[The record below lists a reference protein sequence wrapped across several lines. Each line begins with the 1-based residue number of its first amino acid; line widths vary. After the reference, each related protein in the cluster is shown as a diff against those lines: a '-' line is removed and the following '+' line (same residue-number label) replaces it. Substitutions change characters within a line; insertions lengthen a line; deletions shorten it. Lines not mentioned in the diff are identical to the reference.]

1 MPDYIRNH
9 HRNTALSSVPEI
21 RIRSGNSL
29 PVLQSKDFVLYWMTA
44 SRRTT
49 WNFALDRA
57 VEWAEKLRK
66 PLVILEGL
74 RCGYPWASDR
84 MHRFV
89 IDGMVENAC
98 RFEGTGVL
106 YYPYLELAP
115 NAGKGLLAALAS
127 RACIVVTD
135 DFPCFFLPRMVAS
148 AARQVAVLMEVVD
161 SNGLLPLRQ
170 AEEAFPTAYA
180 FRRFLQ
186 RELPRHLMDF
196 PKANAL
202 LNAKLPKAKHLPR
215 EIIKRWPKA
224 SPRLLNSGLGVLAE
238 IPSDH
243 EIPPV
248 ETRGG
253 SAAAQA
259 LLRNFLRNR
268 LPTYTEAR
276 SEPAEQA
283 TSELSPYL
291 HFGHISVHQIFS
303 EITRQEG
310 WSPDHLAVRPTG
322 SRSGWWGTS
331 QATEAFLDQVITWRE
346 LGFNCC
352 QIRTDYDKFES
363 LPVWALKT
371 LREHAR
377 DERSYVY
384 SLKKLERAETHDVLW
399 NAAQT
404 QLLREGRI
412 HNYLRMLWGKKII
425 EWTRTPQRALETM
438 VELNN
443 KYALDGRDPNSYTG
457 IFWCLGRYD
466 RPWGP
471 ERPVF
476 GTVRYMSSENTAR
489 KFNVR
494 DYIRKY
500 SSPSYEGVTLEK

>member
-1 MPDYIRNH
+1 M
-9 HRNTALSSVPEI
+9 SSVPEI
-21 RIRSGNSL
+21 RIRSCNSL
-29 PVLQSKDFVLYWMTA
+29 PVLQSRDLVLYWMIA
-44 SRRTT
+44 SRRAT

-57 VEWAEKLRK
+57 VEWAEKLQK
-66 PLVILEGL
+66 PLVILEAL
-74 RCGYPWASDR
+74 RCGCPWASNR

-89 IDGMVENAC
+89 IDGMAENAC
-98 RFEGTGVL
+98 RFEGTDVL
-106 YYPYLELAP
+106 YYPYLEPTP
-115 NAGKGLLAALAS
+115 NAGKGLLAALAT

-148 AARQVAVLMEVVD
+148 AARQVPVLMEVVD

-170 AEEAFPTAYA
+170 AEQAYPTAYA

-186 RELPRHLMDF
+186 RDLPRHLSGF
-196 PKANAL
+196 PKPNAL
-202 LNAKLPKAKHLPR
+202 SKAQLPPPKPLPQR
-215 EIIKRWPKA
+215 VTKRWPKA
-224 SPRLLNSGLGVLAE
+224 SSRLLNSTERLLAG
-238 IPSDH
+238 ISLDH
-243 EIPPV
+243 KIPPV
-248 ETRGG
+248 EIRGG
-253 SAAAQA
+253 STAAHTH
-259 LLRNFLRNR
+259 LRRFLRNR
-268 LPTYTEAR
+268 LAAYAEMR
-276 SEPAEQA
+276 NEPEQQT
-283 TSELSPYL
+283 TSDLSPYI

-310 WSPDHLAVRPTG
+310 WSPDHLAVRATG
-322 SRSGWWGTS
+322 SRRGWWGTS

-352 QIRTDYDKFES
+352 QMRKDYEQFES
-363 LPVWALKT
+363 LPAWALKT
-371 LREHAR
+371 LQQHAR
-377 DERSYVY
+377 DERSHVY
-384 SLKKLERAETHDVLW
+384 SFEKFERAETHDALW

-425 EWTRTPQRALETM
+425 EWTRTPQKALETM

-443 KYALDGRDPNSYTG
+443 KYALDGRDPNSYSG

-489 KFNVR
+489 KFNVH
-494 DYIRKY
+494 DYIRNY
-500 SSPSYEGVTLEK
+500 SSPSESRVRA

>member
-1 MPDYIRNH
+1 
-9 HRNTALSSVPEI
+9 
-21 RIRSGNSL
+21 
-29 PVLQSKDFVLYWMTA
+29 MTA
-44 SRRTT
+44 SSRVT

-57 VEWAEKLRK
+57 VEWTEKLKK
-66 PLVILEGL
+66 PLVVLEAL

-84 MHRFV
+84 IHRFAL
-89 IDGMVENAC
+89 DGMAENAC
-98 RFEGTGVL
+98 WLEGTEVL
-106 YYPYLELAP
+106 YYPYLEPIP

-127 RACIVVTD
+127 HACTVVTD
-135 DFPCFFLPRMVAS
+135 EFPRFFVPSMVAS
-148 AARQVAVLMEVVD
+148 ETRQVPVLMEVVD

-170 AEEAFPTAYA
+170 AEQPFPTAFA

-186 RELPRHLMDF
+186 RELPRHLAEF

-202 LNAKLPKAKHLPR
+202 LNAKLPKATVLPP
-215 EIIKRWPKA
+215 EILKRWPKA
-224 SPRLLNSGLGVLAE
+224 SPRLLNSGDRVLAG
-238 IPSDH
+238 ISLDH
-243 EIPPV
+243 GIPPV

-253 SAAAQA
+253 STPAQT
-259 LLRNFLRNR
+259 LLRDFLRNK
-268 LPTYTEAR
+268 LASYAEAR
-276 SEPAEQA
+276 NEPEQNA

-303 EITRQEG
+303 EITGQEG
-310 WSPDHLAVRPTG
+310 WSPNHLALRATG
-322 SRSGWWGTS
+322 SRTGWWGVS
-331 QATEAFLDQVITWRE
+331 QATEAFLDQVVTWRE

-352 QIRTDYDKFES
+352 QTRNDYDQFES
-363 LPVWALKT
+363 LPEWALKT
-371 LREHAR
+371 LRLHAR

-384 SLKKLERAETHDVLW
+384 TLEQFERAKTHDPLW

-404 QLLREGRI
+404 QLVREGRI
-412 HNYLRMLWGKKII
+412 HNYLRMLWGKKIL
-425 EWTRTPQRALETM
+425 EWTRSPAKALEIM

-443 KYALDGRDPNSYTG
+443 KYALDGSDPNSYSG

-494 DYIRKY
+494 EYVREY
-500 SSPSYEGVTLEK
+500 SSSYEGVTLGK